1 MSLRLRICL
10 LSPAIALIWTLAT
23 SPLHSQELTPSFAG
37 VPAFAD
43 EFENA
48 SSPLIEAYDPAF
60 FALRETPVQRFRK
73 SFYQGA
79 ELLGGYLLDTGDA
92 AGGLDIT
99 FEEARVGFAVPLGSL
114 DNILVLRPY
123 FRADHLNGP
132 DSVDLPGTLYNT
144 GVTFFNRK
152 EWSAVISTTL
162 VVTPSIRS
170 DFTTHE
176 NALRLFGLGL
186 VNYQCRSDLSLSFG
200 AVYLGRAD
208 LPLLPA
214 LGATWTPTPQWKID
228 AMLPRP
234 RIARRLSKDGG
245 NSESW
250 AYLGGTLGGNTW
262 AVTRDS
268 GMSDE
273 LSLRDLRLLVGYEWV
288 QAGNRG
294 FFVESGYAFN
304 RSIEFE
310 SSGGEIDLDN
320 ALFIEA
326 SLKF

>member
-1 MSLRLRICL
+1 MSLRLRKCV
-10 LSPAIALIWTLAT
+10 LSPAIALIWALAT
-23 SPLHSQELTPSFAG
+23 PGVHSQELTPSFAG
-37 VPAFAD
+37 VSAFAD
-43 EFENA
+43 DFDVAA
-48 SSPLIEAYDPAF
+48 SPMIETHDPAF
-60 FALRETPVQRFRK
+60 FALRETTVPRFRQ

-79 ELLGGYLLDTGDA
+79 ELLGGYLHDTGDA

-99 FEEARVGFAVPLGSL
+99 FEEVRAGFAVPLGSL
-114 DNILVLRPY
+114 ENILVLRPY

-132 DSVDLPGTLYNT
+132 QTVDLPGTLYNT

-152 EWSAVISTTL
+152 QWSTMVSTTL
-162 VVTPSIRS
+162 VITPSIRS
-170 DFTTHE
+170 DFTTDE

-186 VNYQCRSDLSLSFG
+186 VNWQCRPDLSFSFG
-200 AVYLGRAD
+200 AVYLDRVD

-214 LGATWTPTPQWKID
+214 AGATWTPTPWWKID

-262 AVTRDS
+262 AVTRDN
-268 GMSDE
+268 GTPDE
-273 LSLRDLRLLVGYEWV
+273 LTLSDVRLFVGYEWV

-294 FFVESGYAFN
+294 FFIESGCALN

-310 SSGGEIDLDN
+310 SSDMEIDLDD
-320 ALFIEA
+320 ALFVEA
-326 SLKF
+326 SIKF

>member
-1 MSLRLRICL
+1 MSLRLRKNV
-10 LSPAIALIWTLAT
+10 LSPAIALIWALAT
-23 SPLHSQELTPSFAG
+23 SGVHSQELTPSFAG

-43 EFENA
+43 EFEYA
-48 SSPLIEAYDPAF
+48 PSPMIETVDPAF
-60 FALRETPVQRFRK
+60 FALRETEVPRFRK

-79 ELLGGYLLDTGDA
+79 ELLGGYLLDTGNA

-99 FEEARVGFAVPLGSL
+99 FEEVRAGFAVPLGSL
-114 DNILVLRPY
+114 EHILVLRPY

-132 DSVDLPGTLYNT
+132 ETVDLPGTLYNT

-152 EWSAVISTTL
+152 QWSSVFSTTL

-170 DFTTHE
+170 DFTTDE

-186 VNYQCRSDLSLSFG
+186 VNWQCRPDLSLSFG
-200 AVYLGRAD
+200 AVYLDRTD

-268 GMSDE
+268 GRPDE
-273 LSLRDLRLLVGYEWV
+273 LTLSDLRLLVGYEWV

-294 FFVESGYAFN
+294 FFVESGYAWN

-310 SSGGEIDLDN
+310 SSGSEIDLDD
-320 ALFIEA
+320 ALFVEA
-326 SLKF
+326 SVKF